1 MRLPTW
7 FAEKVEPTSPENELR
22 VSTIELFFD
31 LVFVFTVTQLTTLV
45 VGDFTERAPGAHHFT
60 GQGVVQTLLI
70 FGVLWWM
77 YAGYAWLTNAVP
89 PERPARRVLI
99 LCGMAGF
106 LIMALAVP
114 SAFDGGGVAFAIGYL
129 VIVLVHGGLYLQA
142 SSAVFRLLPF
152 NLGATALIFGAA
164 FASAPWNY
172 VLWAAA
178 LVLVWTSPY
187 FIGQRGFALHPA
199 HIVERHGLLVIIV
212 LGESIVAIGI
222 GASGAHPTP
231 GLVVA
236 ALLGLA
242 LTAALWWVY
251 FGGDE
256 EAPVRSLLRMEV
268 VKRTW
273 HILGAYFYAHIPLLL
288 GVVATAAGIKKAIG
302 HDHLDLGPAVALAA
316 GVALFLA
323 GNVWF
328 RRLLGLGRGPARP
341 LAALLAAASFPIGLW
356 SSTAHLG
363 ALVVL
368 LVVTLFAERA
378 L

>member
-89 PERPARRVLI
+89 PERPARRALI
-99 LCGMAGF
+99 LGGMAGF
-106 LIMALAVP
+106 LIMALAIP

-152 NLGATALIFGAA
+152 NLGATALIFAA
-164 FASAPWNY
+164 AYAATPWNY

-178 LVLVWTSPY
+178 LILVWTCPY
-187 FIGQRGFALHPA
+187 FIGQRGFVLHPA

-222 GASGAHPTP
+222 GASGTRPAA

-256 EAPVRSLLRMEV
+256 EAPIRALLRMEAV
-268 VKRTW
+268 SRTR
-273 HILGAYFYAHIPLLL
+273 HILGAYFYAHVPLLL
-288 GVVATAAGIKKAIG
+288 GIVATAAGIKKAIG

-316 GVALFLA
+316 GVALFLV
-323 GNVWF
+323 GDVWF
-328 RRLLGLGRGPARP
+328 RRLLRLGRGPARP

-363 ALVVL
+363 TLVALL
-368 LVVTLFAERA
+368 LVTLSVEHA